1 MSTSEESLSS
11 LTHSQISSLGEALA
25 KGDLKYLMENLWVVR
40 FLLILLGY
48 STVIVPCIILVKFV
62 RRKFLTRPDYRGDN
76 ILWKALR
83 IFAVG
88 QPEYSL
94 SVGNDSTTKCNKMEL
109 REEKEVKNEK
119 KKFIDDCLMLSFYF
133 LGIQSN
139 FIIMGFIQEKIM
151 TQGYS
156 MIGNEGIIEKFGD
169 AQFLVLCNRIVALF
183 FCCAILLGIR
193 RRQAP
198 HVPPFYYH
206 SYISLSNT
214 LSSWCQYEALKF
226 VSFPTQTVCKASKVI
241 PTMIMG
247 RLLRKEKYSKEDYAM
262 AVCLAFGA
270 AVFLLSQ
277 NNPTT
282 TSSLTEHSTT
292 ISGVILMAG
301 YLGFDAYTL
310 NKQKQLFD
318 TKPKLSKYQM
328 MLGVNLFSAV
338 LCTVSLLEQ
347 STLFSSIEFM
357 ISHHTV
363 ARDAFLLSFTGS
375 IGQIFI
381 YMTIERFGPIVFAVI
396 MTIRQILSIVLSTL
410 YFNHGLSVIGI
421 IGLIIAF
428 GSILFSTY
436 RRYFSNE
443 QKKKS
448 VTK

>member
-1 MSTSEESLSS
+1 MSNSEELLSS
-11 LTHSQISSLGEALA
+11 VSHTQTSSLGEALA
-25 KGDLKYLMENLWVVR
+25 KGDLKYLMDNLWIVR

-48 STVIVPCIILVKFV
+48 STVIVPCAILVKFV
-62 RRKFLTRPDYRGDN
+62 RKKYFLRPDYRGDST
-76 ILWKALR
+76 LWRVLK

-94 SVGNDSTTKCNKMEL
+94 ATNNESNTVSN
-109 REEKEVKNEK
+109 KNESREDK
-119 KKFIDDCLMLSFYF
+119 ELKSERKKFIDDCLMLSFYF

-139 FIIMGFIQEKIM
+139 FVVMGFIQEKIM

-156 MIGNEGIIEKFGD
+156 TIGNEEIIEKFGD

-183 FCCAILLGIR
+183 FCSIILYSIR

-241 PTMIMG
+241 PTMLMG
-247 RLLRKEKYSKEDYAM
+247 RILRKEKYSKEDYAM
-262 AVCLAFGA
+262 AFCLAFGA
-270 AVFLLSQ
+270 AIFLLSQ
-277 NNPTT
+277 NKAS
-282 TSSLTEHSTT
+282 TSNLYEHSTT
-292 ISGVILMAG
+292 VSGIILMAG

-338 LCTVSLLEQ
+338 LCIVSLLEQ
-347 STLFSSIEFM
+347 STLFTSIDFM
-357 ISHHTV
+357 VTHHNI
-363 ARDAFLLSFTGS
+363 ARDAFLLSLSGS

-396 MTIRQILSIVLSTL
+396 MTIRQIISIVLSSL
-410 YFNHGLSVIGI
+410 YFNHGLSILGV

-436 RRYFSNE
+436 RRYFADE
-443 QKKKS
+443 QKKKT